1 MAYSTTQRQSQSN
14 PGQELQV
21 DFLSLLVFLMGIGFF
36 AAIFYAVLSNDSI
49 VGTGIESFG
58 TRFWN
63 FMTSMGVLRPVLG
76 FAAGFALI
84 RLSIRLRSRH
94 IAAARWTGTVFT
106 WAIFLNILGILWT
119 TYTSLASE
127 RTSGEASGSDFILN
141 VIPWA
146 ILLFILVTG
155 YVLLIRNMH
164 VFAGDEDIF
173 RIRTRTAWN
182 LLAPTLIVFLMVGI
196 GPLEQVFITSLTDER
211 FASSDTV
218 NFVGLNNY
226 GRLLGLRVD
235 TLPCETDET
244 TGGCL
249 TELDE
254 NGNTVT
260 VYPSARRFLVDTI
273 ESYRPLGY
281 RPMDE
286 ITLFGTRYII
296 SARDEEFIQATITSL
311 IYAVVSIFFQVT
323 IGMGIA
329 MVLAAKVRGLGPL
342 RVALLVPLA
351 IPTLIATQFWEVML
365 DPTETG
371 VANSL
376 LMGIGAVTEP
386 QRWLLDRD
394 LMLPSV
400 ILVIVWKETPSMAL
414 LLLPGLVSISPDIY
428 QASSVDGANR
438 WQQFW
443 RITIPIMRPTI
454 GVALVLRTMVMIR
467 VFDVFEILL
476 GTRKFAMATYAHDV
490 LIQRQELGYSSTI
503 SVAIFFV
510 ILFFTII
517 YMRSLRIDET

>member
-1 MAYSTTQRQSQSN
+1 MAYSTTQRQSQAN
-14 PGQELQV
+14 LGQQLQV
-21 DFLSLLVFLMGIGFF
+21 DFLSFLFFLMGVGFF
-36 AAIFYAVLSNDSI
+36 VAIFYTVLSNNDI
-49 VGTGIESFG
+49 VGTEIESFG

-63 FMTSMGVLRPVLG
+63 FMTNWGVLRPVLG
-76 FAAGFALI
+76 FATGFALI

-94 IAAARWTGTVFT
+94 IAAARWARSIFI
-106 WAIFLNILGILWT
+106 WAISLNILGILWT
-119 TYTSLASE
+119 IYTSLASE
-127 RTSGEASGSDFILN
+127 RTRGEASGSDFILN

-146 ILLFILVTG
+146 ILLFILATG
-155 YVLLIRNMH
+155 YVLLTRNMH
-164 VFAGDEDIF
+164 LFSGDEAIYH
-173 RIRTRTAWN
+173 IRTRTAWN
-182 LLAPTLIVFLMVGI
+182 LLAPTLIVFLLVGI

-226 GRLLGLRVD
+226 GRLLGIRVD
-235 TLPCETDET
+235 PLPCTTDET
-244 TGGCL
+244 TGICL
-249 TELDE
+249 TEVDE
-254 NGNTVT
+254 KGNEIV
-260 VYPSARRFLVDTI
+260 VYPSVRRFLVNTI
-273 ESYRPLGY
+273 ENYRSLGY

-286 ITLFGTRYII
+286 IMLFGTRYVI

-311 IYAVVSIFFQVT
+311 IYAVVSIFFQII

-351 IPTLIATQFWEVML
+351 IPTLIATQFWDVML
-365 DPTETG
+365 APTETG
-371 VANSL
+371 VANSV
-376 LMGIGAVTEP
+376 LMGIGAVSEP
-386 QRWLLDRD
+386 QRWLLDRN

-443 RITIPIMRPTI
+443 RITLPIMRPTI